1 MVVLTWNIDKQK
13 ITFNLLN
20 LEIEKHLQAL
30 KQNLNVCNIII
41 RLRCKKRKF
50 IMSKAFVKLT
60 NDYAYGD
67 DLWYSHG
74 LHLGLW
80 LHKYI
85 IQVSFSKFSGWVIQT
100 IFIDCSN
107 PDSCQESN
115 KTNESNQQCPN
126 FLLSASEDGTIKLWD
141 LTNKGAIVLNLE
153 QCAGISCM
161 IASKLKGM
169 MANFLH

>member
-1 MVVLTWNIDKQK
+1 MILTRFAFGFVVTQIYHPNFFL
-13 ITFNLLN
+13 F
-20 LEIEKHLQAL
+20 E
-30 KQNLNVCNIII
+30 
-41 RLRCKKRKF
+41 
-50 IMSKAFVKLT
+50 
-60 NDYAYGD
+60 
-67 DLWYSHG
+67 
-74 LHLGLW
+74 
-80 LHKYI
+80 
-85 IQVSFSKFSGWVIQT
+85 FSGWVIQT

-161 IASKLKGM
+161 IASKLKGII
-169 MANFLH
+169 ANFCIKDIR